1 MIVAGSAVLGFDA
14 CQNSGPPRPAPGAAR
29 PQVEPPAKGPI
40 LKASTPVHVDIPRI
54 GVHSRLLSLGLE
66 KDGTMAVPPLSKA
79 QLASW
84 YDKGPTP
91 GERGAA
97 VIVGHVDTKKGPAV
111 FYPLARLKPGDM
123 VDVTRK
129 DGKVAAF
136 AVDSVESVPKAHFP
150 TNRVYGDLP
159 FAGLRLITCGG
170 EFTGHSYANNTIV
183 FGHLVGQRIR

>member
-1 MIVAGSAVLGFDA
+1 
-14 CQNSGPPRPAPGAAR
+14 
-29 PQVEPPAKGPI
+29 
-40 LKASTPVHVDIPRI
+40 
-54 GVHSRLLSLGLE
+54 
-66 KDGTMAVPPLSKA
+66 
-79 QLASW
+79 
-84 YDKGPTP
+84 
-91 GERGAA
+91 
-97 VIVGHVDTKKGPAV
+97 
-111 FYPLARLKPGDM
+111 M